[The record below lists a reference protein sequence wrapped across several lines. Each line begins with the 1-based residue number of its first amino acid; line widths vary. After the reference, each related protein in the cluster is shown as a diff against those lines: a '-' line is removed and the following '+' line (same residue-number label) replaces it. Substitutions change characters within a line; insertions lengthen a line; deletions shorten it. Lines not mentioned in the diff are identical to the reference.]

1 MNIEEKLSAIKAING
16 EKEQVE
22 KELAELES
30 INPEVIYS
38 VSLMNVTDIT
48 ISDTE
53 VSCTMWHLLRNML
66 QGRKEKLIE
75 KATQLMK

>member
-1 MNIEEKLSAIKAING
+1 MNIEEKLSAIKAIN
-16 EKEQVE
+16 EQKEQVE

-30 INPEVIYS
+30 VKPEVIYS
-38 VSLMNVTDIT
+38 VSLMSVTEIT

-53 VSCTMWHLLRNML
+53 VSRTMWHLLRNML
-66 QGRKEKLIE
+66 LSRKSQLID